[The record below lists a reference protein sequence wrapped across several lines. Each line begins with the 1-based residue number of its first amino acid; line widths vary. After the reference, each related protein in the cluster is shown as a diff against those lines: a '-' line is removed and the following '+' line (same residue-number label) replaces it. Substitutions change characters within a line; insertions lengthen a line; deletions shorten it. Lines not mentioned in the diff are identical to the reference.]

1 MIEWNAPTITTILK
15 CMEQHESNHGLGI
28 KKFSGVDA
36 DCRRRWLRLRRR
48 QHSIQLCFLS
58 ICISIIF
65 ARICENQLSQCTLQ
79 LMRMEKKEE
88 HQRRRRR
95 RRRNALSKRKMR
107 KINNSNG
114 CDSFWQTQCDTLQE
128 SCCMTIVMDNFVEWM
143 LFFSFFPFSSSV
155 GFFPFVIC
163 LLLVAFSSICVEQ
176 QLRIVNKTGRRK
188 GGKKVHSSL
197 NAIYSCNW
205 RLLTRCLHAVDNVT
219 VQQMCGSW
227 LKGNCHANR
236 SAIIFN
242 RKCSQ
247 PTK

>member
-1 MIEWNAPTITTILK
+1 MHGTTRKQSRTWHEKVLGRWCSLSPTMTTTT
-15 CMEQHESNHGLGI
+15 STT
-28 KKFSGVDA
+28 A
-36 DCRRRWLRLRRR
+36 
-48 QHSIQLCFLS
+48 QHSTLFLIHMYFDY
-58 ICISIIF
+58 ICAHLREPTFTMHSTTD
-65 ARICENQLSQCTLQ
+65 AN
-79 LMRMEKKEE
+79 EKKEE
-88 HQRRRRR
+88 HQRRRQR

-143 LFFSFFPFSSSV
+143 LFFSFFPFSSSD

-188 GGKKVHSSL
+188 EEKKVHSSL